1 MSVPNDLYY
10 AKTHEWLRIDDN
22 MATVGIT
29 DFAQNQLSD
38 ITFVELPD
46 VGREVEAGD
55 EVAVV
60 ESVKAAS
67 DIYAPVAGTI
77 VEVNVNLEDSPDM
90 INASPYDAGWLFKIE
105 VRKEEDVDNLMS
117 AEEYAESCDEEPDV
131 EEDESER
138 AARPP
143 FFIV

>member
-10 AKTHEWLRIDDN
+10 AKTHEWLRIDEN
-22 MATVGIT
+22 TATVGIT
-29 DFAQNQLSD
+29 DFAQSQLSD

-77 VEVNVNLEDSPDM
+77 VEVNGDLEDSPDL

-105 VRKEEDVDNLMS
+105 LRKEEDVDNLMS
-117 AEEYAESCDEEPDV
+117 AEEYTELCDEE
-131 EEDESER
+131 
-138 AARPP
+138 
-143 FFIV
+143 

>member
-1 MSVPNDLYY
+1 MAIPNDLYY
-10 AKTHEWLRIDDN
+10 AKTHEWLKIDEN
-22 MATVGIT
+22 IATVGIT

-46 VGREVEAGD
+46 VGREVEADD

-67 DIYAPVAGTI
+67 DIYSPVAGTI
-77 VEVNVNLEDSPDM
+77 VEVNGDLEDSPDM

-105 VRKEEDVDNLMS
+105 LRKEEDVDNLMS
-117 AEEYAESCDEEPDV
+117 AEEYSELCNENGGDEDEE
-131 EEDESER
+131 
-138 AARPP
+138 
-143 FFIV
+143 

>member
-1 MSVPNDLYY
+1 MSVPIDLYY
-10 AKTHEWLRIDDN
+10 SKTHEWLRTDEGI
-22 MATVGIT
+22 ATVGIT

-46 VGREVEAGD
+46 VGREVEEGD

-77 VEVNVNLEDSPDM
+77 VEVNGDLEDAPEL
-90 INASPYDAGWLFKIE
+90 INASPYESGWLFKIE
-105 VRKEEDVDNLMS
+105 LRKEEDVDNLMS
-117 AEEYAESCDEEPDV
+117 AEEYTELCDEE
-131 EEDESER
+131 
-138 AARPP
+138 
-143 FFIV
+143 

>member
-10 AKTHEWLRIDDN
+10 AKTHEWLKIDDN
-22 MATVGIT
+22 LATVGIT

-77 VEVNVNLEDSPDM
+77 VEVNADLEDSPDM
-90 INASPYDAGWLFKIE
+90 INASPYNAGWLFKIE

-117 AEEYAESCDEEPDV
+117 AEEYAESCDEEPEI
-131 EEDESER
+131 EED
-138 AARPP
+138 
-143 FFIV
+143 

>member
-10 AKTHEWLRIDDN
+10 AKTHEWLKIDDN
-22 MATVGIT
+22 LATVGIT

-77 VEVNVNLEDSPDM
+77 VEVNADLEDSPDL
-90 INASPYDAGWLFKIE
+90 INASPYNAGWLFKIE

-117 AEEYAESCDEEPDV
+117 AEEYAESCDEEPEI
-131 EEDESER
+131 EED
-138 AARPP
+138 
-143 FFIV
+143 

>member
-1 MSVPNDLYY
+1 MAVPTDLYY
-10 AKTHEWLRIDDN
+10 AKTHEWLRIDEN
-22 MATVGIT
+22 IATVGIT

-67 DIYAPVAGTI
+67 DIYSPVAGTI
-77 VEVNVNLEDSPDM
+77 VEVNGDLEDSPDM

-105 VRKEEDVDNLMS
+105 LRKEEDVDNLMS
-117 AEEYAESCDEEPDV
+117 AEEYAESCDEDGEV
-131 EEDESER
+131 EDD
-138 AARPP
+138 
-143 FFIV
+143 

>member
-1 MSVPNDLYY
+1 MAVPNDLYY
-10 AKTHEWLRIDDN
+10 ASTHEWLRIDEN
-22 MATVGIT
+22 IATVGIT

-38 ITFVELPD
+38 ITCVELPD

-77 VEVNVNLEDSPDM
+77 VEVNGDLEDSPDM
-90 INASPYDAGWLFKIE
+90 INASPYNAGWLFKIE

-117 AEEYAESCDEEPDV
+117 AEEYAESCDEEPEI
-131 EEDESER
+131 EED
-138 AARPP
+138 
-143 FFIV
+143 

>member
-1 MSVPNDLYY
+1 MAVPNDLYY

-22 MATVGIT
+22 TATVGIT

-67 DIYAPVAGTI
+67 DIYSPVAGTI
-77 VEVNVNLEDSPDM
+77 VEVNGDLEDSPDM

-105 VRKEEDVDNLMS
+105 LRKEEDVDNLMS
-117 AEEYAESCDEEPDV
+117 AEEYAESCDEE
-131 EEDESER
+131 
-138 AARPP
+138 
-143 FFIV
+143 

>member
-1 MSVPNDLYY
+1 MAVPNDLYY
-10 AKTHEWLRIDDN
+10 AKTHEWLKIDEN
-22 MATVGIT
+22 IATVGIT

-67 DIYAPVAGTI
+67 DIYSPVAGTI

-105 VRKEEDVDNLMS
+105 LRKEEDVDNLMS
-117 AEEYAESCDEEPDV
+117 AEEYAEICNDDGGD
-131 EEDESER
+131 EDED
-138 AARPP
+138 
-143 FFIV
+143 

>member
-1 MSVPNDLYY
+1 MAVPNDLYY
-10 AKTHEWLRIDDN
+10 AKTHEWLRIDDTT
-22 MATVGIT
+22 ATVGIT

-67 DIYAPVAGTI
+67 DIYSPVAGTI
-77 VEVNVNLEDSPDM
+77 VEVNGDLEDSPDM

-105 VRKEEDVDNLMS
+105 LRKEEDVDNLMS
-117 AEEYAESCDEEPDV
+117 AEEYAESCDEE
-131 EEDESER
+131 
-138 AARPP
+138 
-143 FFIV
+143 

>member
-1 MSVPNDLYY
+1 MAIPNDLYY
-10 AKTHEWLRIDDN
+10 AKTHEWLKIDEN
-22 MATVGIT
+22 IATVGIT

-67 DIYAPVAGTI
+67 DIYSPVAGTI
-77 VEVNVNLEDSPDM
+77 VEVNGDLEDSPDM

-105 VRKEEDVDNLMS
+105 LRKEEDVDNLMS
-117 AEEYAESCDEEPDV
+117 AEEYAEVCNDDGGDED
-131 EEDESER
+131 DE
-138 AARPP
+138 
-143 FFIV
+143 

>member
-1 MSVPNDLYY
+1 MAVPNDLYY
-10 AKTHEWLRIDDN
+10 AKTHEWLKIDEN
-22 MATVGIT
+22 IATVGIT

-55 EVAVV
+55 EIAVV

-67 DIYAPVAGTI
+67 DIYSPVAGTV
-77 VEVNVNLEDSPDM
+77 VEVNGDLEDSPDM

-105 VRKEEDVDNLMS
+105 LRKEEDVDNLMS
-117 AEEYAESCDEEPDV
+117 AEEYTELCHEGGDEDEE
-131 EEDESER
+131 
-138 AARPP
+138 
-143 FFIV
+143 

>member
-1 MSVPNDLYY
+1 MAVPNDLYY
-10 AKTHEWLRIDDN
+10 AKTHEWLRIDEN
-22 MATVGIT
+22 TATVGIT

-67 DIYAPVAGTI
+67 DIYSPVAGTI
-77 VEVNVNLEDSPDM
+77 VEVNGDLEDSPDM

-105 VRKEEDVDNLMS
+105 LRKEEDVDNLMS
-117 AEEYAESCDEEPDV
+117 AEEYAESCEE
-131 EEDESER
+131 E
-138 AARPP
+138 
-143 FFIV
+143 

>member
-1 MSVPNDLYY
+1 MAVPNDLYY

-22 MATVGIT
+22 TATVGIT

-67 DIYAPVAGTI
+67 DIYSPVAGTV
-77 VEVNVNLEDSPDM
+77 VEVNVDLEDSPDM

-105 VRKEEDVDNLMS
+105 LRKEEDVDNLMS
-117 AEEYAESCDEEPDV
+117 AEEYAESCDEE
-131 EEDESER
+131 
-138 AARPP
+138 
-143 FFIV
+143 

>member
-1 MSVPNDLYY
+1 MAIPNDLYY
-10 AKTHEWLRIDDN
+10 AKTHEWLKIDEN
-22 MATVGIT
+22 IATVGIT

-67 DIYAPVAGTI
+67 DIYSPVAGTI
-77 VEVNVNLEDSPDM
+77 VEVNGDLEDSPDM
-90 INASPYDAGWLFKIE
+90 INASPYEAGWLFKIE
-105 VRKEEDVDNLMS
+105 LRKEEDVDNLMS
-117 AEEYAESCDEEPDV
+117 SEEYAELCSDDSGDEDEE
-131 EEDESER
+131 
-138 AARPP
+138 
-143 FFIV
+143 

>member
-1 MSVPNDLYY
+1 MAVPNDLYY
-10 AKTHEWLRIDDN
+10 AKTHEWLKIDDN
-22 MATVGIT
+22 LATVGIT

-77 VEVNVNLEDSPDM
+77 VEVNGDLEDSPDM

-105 VRKEEDVDNLMS
+105 LRKEEDVDNLMS
-117 AEEYAESCDEEPDV
+117 AEEYSELCNENGGDEDEE
-131 EEDESER
+131 
-138 AARPP
+138 
-143 FFIV
+143 

>member
-1 MSVPNDLYY
+1 MAVPNDLYY
-10 AKTHEWLRIDDN
+10 AKTHEWLKIDEN
-22 MATVGIT
+22 VATVGIT

-67 DIYAPVAGTI
+67 DIYSPVAGTI
-77 VEVNVNLEDSPDM
+77 VEVNGDLEDSPDM

-105 VRKEEDVDNLMS
+105 LRKEEDVDNLMS
-117 AEEYAESCDEEPDV
+117 AEEYTELCAEGSDEDEE
-131 EEDESER
+131 
-138 AARPP
+138 
-143 FFIV
+143 

>member
-1 MSVPNDLYY
+1 MAVPNDLYY
-10 AKTHEWLRIDDN
+10 AKTHEWLKIDEN
-22 MATVGIT
+22 TAVVGIT
-29 DFAQNQLSD
+29 DFAQSQLSD

-77 VEVNVNLEDSPDM
+77 VEVNGDLEDSPDM

-105 VRKEEDVDNLMS
+105 LRKEEDVDNLMS
-117 AEEYAESCDEEPDV
+117 AEEYAELCAEE
-131 EEDESER
+131 
-138 AARPP
+138 
-143 FFIV
+143 

>member
-1 MSVPNDLYY
+1 MAVPSDLYY
-10 AKTHEWLRIDDN
+10 AKTHEWLKIDEN
-22 MATVGIT
+22 IATVGIT

-77 VEVNVNLEDSPDM
+77 TEVNSDLEDSPDM
-90 INASPYDAGWLFKIE
+90 INVSPYDAGWLFKIE
-105 VRKEEDVDNLMS
+105 LRKEEDVDNLMS
-117 AEEYAESCDEEPDV
+117 AEEYAESCNEDEEI
-131 EEDESER
+131 EEG
-138 AARPP
+138 
-143 FFIV
+143 

>member
-10 AKTHEWLRIDDN
+10 AKTHEWLRIDEN
-22 MATVGIT
+22 IATVGIT

-46 VGREVEAGD
+46 VGREVEEGD

-77 VEVNVNLEDSPDM
+77 VEVNGDLEDSPDM

-105 VRKEEDVDNLMS
+105 LRKEEDVDNLMS
-117 AEEYAESCDEEPDV
+117 AEEYSESCEE
-131 EEDESER
+131 E
-138 AARPP
+138 
-143 FFIV
+143 

>member
-1 MSVPNDLYY
+1 MRALLKEKEMSVPNDLYY
-10 AKTHEWLRIDDN
+10 AKTHEWLRIDEST
-22 MATVGIT
+22 ATVGIT

-46 VGREVEAGD
+46 VGREVEEGD

-77 VEVNVNLEDSPDM
+77 VEVNGDLEDSPDM

-105 VRKEEDVDNLMS
+105 LRKEEDVDNLMS
-117 AEEYAESCDEEPDV
+117 AEEYVELCDEE
-131 EEDESER
+131 
-138 AARPP
+138 
-143 FFIV
+143 

>member
-1 MSVPNDLYY
+1 MAVPNDLYY
-10 AKTHEWLRIDDN
+10 AKTHEWLRIDEN
-22 MATVGIT
+22 TATVGIT
-29 DFAQNQLSD
+29 DFAQSQLSD

-77 VEVNVNLEDSPDM
+77 VEVNGDLEDSPDM

-105 VRKEEDVDNLMS
+105 LRKEEDVDNLMS
-117 AEEYAESCDEEPDV
+117 AEEYAESCDEGGEV
-131 EEDESER
+131 EED
-138 AARPP
+138 
-143 FFIV
+143 

>member
-10 AKTHEWLRIDDN
+10 AKTHEWLKVDENI
-22 MATVGIT
+22 ATVGIT

-77 VEVNVNLEDSPDM
+77 VEVNGDLEDSPDM
-90 INASPYDAGWLFKIE
+90 INTSPYDAGWLFKLE
-105 VRKEEDVDNLMS
+105 LRKEEDVDNLMS
-117 AEEYAESCDEEPDV
+117 AEEYSAICDEDAE
-131 EEDESER
+131 
-138 AARPP
+138 
-143 FFIV
+143 

>member
-1 MSVPNDLYY
+1 MAIPNDLYY
-10 AKTHEWLRIDDN
+10 AKTHEWLKIDDDV
-22 MATVGIT
+22 ATVGIT

-67 DIYAPVAGTI
+67 DIYSPVAGTI
-77 VEVNVNLEDSPDM
+77 VEVNANLEDSPDM

-105 VRKEEDVDNLMS
+105 LRKEEDVD
-117 AEEYAESCDEEPDV
+117 
-131 EEDESER
+131 
-138 AARPP
+138 
-143 FFIV
+143 

>member
-1 MSVPNDLYY
+1 MALPSDLYY
-10 AKTHEWLRIDDN
+10 AKTHEWLRIDEN
-22 MATVGIT
+22 IATVGIT

-67 DIYAPVAGTI
+67 DIYSPIAGTI
-77 VEVNVNLEDSPDM
+77 VEVNGDLEDSPDM
-90 INASPYDAGWLFKIE
+90 INDSPYEAGWLFKIE

-117 AEEYAESCDEEPDV
+117 SEEYAESCDEEPEV
-131 EEDESER
+131 EED
-138 AARPP
+138 
-143 FFIV
+143 

>member
-1 MSVPNDLYY
+1 MAVPNDLYY
-10 AKTHEWLRIDDN
+10 AKTHEWLRSEDN
-22 MATVGIT
+22 TATVGIT

-67 DIYAPVAGTI
+67 DIYSPVAGTI
-77 VEVNVNLEDSPDM
+77 VEVNGDLEDSPDM

-105 VRKEEDVDNLMS
+105 LRKEEDVDNLMS
-117 AEEYAESCDEEPDV
+117 AEEYAESCDEE
-131 EEDESER
+131 
-138 AARPP
+138 
-143 FFIV
+143 

>member
-1 MSVPNDLYY
+1 MAIPNDLYY
-10 AKTHEWLRIDDN
+10 AKTHEWLKIDEN
-22 MATVGIT
+22 IATVGIT

-67 DIYAPVAGTI
+67 DIYSPVAGTI
-77 VEVNVNLEDSPDM
+77 VEVNGDLEDSPDM

-105 VRKEEDVDNLMS
+105 LRKEEDVDNLMS
-117 AEEYAESCDEEPDV
+117 AEEYAELCNDDGGGEDDE
-131 EEDESER
+131 
-138 AARPP
+138 
-143 FFIV
+143 